1 MANLIEGKIVSKKI
15 YENLS
20 DEILFLGKKPSLAVI
35 IVGDDPASKI
45 YVNLKKKKAQELGI
59 KSMVIEMPQ
68 DTSEQVLLEKIDE
81 LNKAPDVNAILVQLP
96 LPKQIHT
103 RKVIEKI
110 NPLKDVDCFHPYN
123 TGQIASGNKPYVYPC
138 TPMGIIRL
146 LEYYDIKIEGKHA
159 VVIGRSNIVGRPLA
173 QMLLNRD
180 ATVTIC
186 HSRTHNLAE
195 ITSQA
200 DILISAV
207 GKRSLVTKDM
217 VKQGAVVIDV
227 GMNRTEE
234 GKLCGD
240 VDFWQVE
247 QKASF
252 ITPVPGG
259 VGPMTICSLMKNTFD
274 LYNLQE
280 KLQNK

>member
-20 DEILFLGKKPSLAVI
+20 DEILFLEKKPSLAVI

-68 DTSEQVLLEKIDE
+68 DTSEQALLEKIDE